1 MAAVGKVVR
10 FSDTPIQKINC
21 IISNTLINDT
31 ISNIARECTNV
42 LHIHDT
48 VKINDISTQIHN
60 FYKSN
65 LKNEKFDINLYIFTS
80 CVDNKSHALFV
91 YNEEESGVGLECLTF
106 GILQML
112 HDENIR
118 YVNIFAIIRNLREE
132 DSTNTT
138 NTTTTTTT
146 VNYNLQNIEAMEKLI
161 TAFPNVVTNL
171 EFIILDGTSTFNDTF
186 QMIKEDLKQSLKT
199 GLNVTNRTNLLKKL
213 ATKLNRDIS
222 QLSSVVY

>member
-21 IISNTLINDT
+21 IISNTLINNT

-60 FYKSN
+60 FCKSN
-65 LKNEKFDINLYIFTS
+65 LKDETFDINLYIFTS

-91 YNEEESGVGLECLTF
+91 YNEEESGVGLECLIF
-106 GILQML
+106 GILQTL

-118 YVNIFAIIRNLREE
+118 HVNIFAIIRNLREG
-132 DSTNTT
+132 DY
-138 NTTTTTTT
+138 TTTT
-146 VNYNLQNIEAMEKLI
+146 VNYNLQNIEAMQKLI
-161 TAFPNVVTNL
+161 TAFPNVVTNV

-222 QLSSVVY
+222 QLTSVVY